1 MTRFLY
7 DQFAKD
13 FLKELLTPLGEV
25 ETSRNVAG
33 EVREIDVWFTPHPVE
48 RRGNA
53 EVLGLLGRFASQA
66 AIFEP
71 FRNAVT
77 ASQIRG
83 CLSKL
88 FDIHA
93 NLQRQAN
100 RENDRIDET
109 NLPWLW
115 ILSPTASASLLN
127 SFKAETDLDNWP
139 SGVYFL
145 GEGLK
150 SAIVVIHQLPSTEET
165 LWLRMLGKG
174 TTQKQ
179 AINQIARLPVNHPLR
194 SNVFLLL
201 ANLQATLQVSQNI
214 EESDRELAMELSP
227 LVLQWEEEA
236 LRRGQESGIQ
246 QGKIIERRA
255 TIENLLRFRFGLI
268 DEQLLGIIEPLLEL
282 PPEEFTIL
290 LLQLSREELLARF
303 GR

>member
-1 MTRFLY
+1 
-7 DQFAKD
+7 
-13 FLKELLTPLGEV
+13 
-25 ETSRNVAG
+25 
-33 EVREIDVWFTPHPVE
+33 
-48 RRGNA
+48 
-53 EVLGLLGRFASQA
+53 
-66 AIFEP
+66 
-71 FRNAVT
+71 
-77 ASQIRG
+77 
-83 CLSKL
+83 
-88 FDIHA
+88 
-93 NLQRQAN
+93 LQRQAN
-100 RENDRIDET
+100 RENDRIDEA

-115 ILSPTASASLLN
+115 VLSPTASTSLLN

-150 SAIVVIHQLPSTEET
+150 SAIVVIHQLPTTEET

-179 AINQIARLPVNHPLR
+179 AISEIARLPVNHPLR

-236 LRRGQESGIQ
+236 LRRGI
-246 QGKIIERRA
+246 IIERRA
-255 TIENLLRFRFGLI
+255 NIENLLRFRFGLI
-268 DEQLLGIIEPLLEL
+268 DEQLSGIIEPLLQL
-282 PPEEFTIL
+282 PPEEFTVL
-290 LLQLSREELLARF
+290 LLQLSREDLLARF